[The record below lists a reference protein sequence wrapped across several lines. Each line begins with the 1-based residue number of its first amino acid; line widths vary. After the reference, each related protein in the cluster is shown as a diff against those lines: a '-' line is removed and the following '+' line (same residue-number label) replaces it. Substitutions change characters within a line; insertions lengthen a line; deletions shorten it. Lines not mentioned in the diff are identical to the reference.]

1 MGIET
6 AWPPL
11 KRARL
16 LSSRFSGAQVETVSD
31 GIRVTYADRPSRI
44 GETAASLCA
53 LIEAEGHLVFLDP
66 EGSVL
71 LDETALETVEIQ
83 WQDETLTHM
92 GVSFRLNEA
101 GAATLAEVTSRL
113 VGQRLTIL
121 LDGEVL
127 VAPVIQA
134 AVVGGQGFIAGDL
147 YMTTEQSLIWATDIA
162 DRMRAKPLP
171 VRLEA
176 ELDTDND

>member
-1 MGIET
+1 MGIEI

-16 LSSRFSGAQVETVSD
+16 LSSRFCGAQVETVSD

-83 WQDETLTHM
+83 WQDETLTSA
-92 GVSFRLNEA
+92 GVLFSLNEV
-101 GAATLAEVTSRL
+101 GTAALAEATSRL

-134 AVVGGQGFIAGDL
+134 AVIGGQGFIAGDL
-147 YMTTEQSLIWATDIA
+147 YMTTEQSFIWATDIA

-176 ELDTDND
+176 ESEKDIN